1 MKNFLLG
8 ILVGASAT
16 YVYLTQLETLQA
28 TLDQLWL
35 KASAPP
41 PVTRPA
47 R

>member
-8 ILVGASAT
+8 ILVGVSLT
-16 YVYLTQLETLQA
+16 WVYLTQLEAIQGA
-28 TLDQLWL
+28 LDELWA

-41 PVTRPA
+41 PVTRPT